1 MSYQQWHEEWKQQDQ
16 NPALTKKVS
25 SFEPLKGRE
34 ASLKYAM
41 QMGMT
46 DSIRGIKQMYGNISN
61 NEELL
66 ESLKSK
72 DEKLKRILQLLELH

>member
-1 MSYQQWHEEWKQQDQ
+1 MSYQEWNEKWKTANQ
-16 NPALTKKVS
+16 NPGLPKKTPS

-46 DSIRGIKQMYGNISN
+46 VSIRGIKQ
-61 NEELL
+61 
-66 ESLKSK
+66 
-72 DEKLKRILQLLELH
+72 RIP